1 MSYSPLM
8 HDDQNDQNIVEG
20 IAHLQDFPR
29 LMLELL
35 ESPGEWPLLPA
46 GHLPAPESLQS
57 LPGRTW

>member
-1 MSYSPLM
+1 M